1 MPTYSFYNNQTGEQF
16 DEMMKFSEREEYLN
30 SNPHITPVVTA
41 ASIVGGVSI
50 KDKVPSGFKEVL
62 SKVAE
67 SHKASAVGERY
78 GSKSIKEV
86 RTKNIVDKHYQ
97 KSIKS

>member
-67 SHKASAVGERY
+67 AHPNSSAGKRY
-78 GSKSIKEV
+78 GRKSIKEV
-86 RTKNIVDKHYQ
+86 KTKQIVDKHLG
-97 KSIKS
+97 KF

>member
-41 ASIVGGVSI
+41 AALVSGVSTTNKI
-50 KDKVPSGFKEVL
+50 PSGFNDVL
-62 SKVAE
+62 HKVAE
-67 SHKASAVGERY
+67 KHP
-78 GSKSIKEV
+78 GSPLAQKV
-86 RTKNIVDKHYQ
+86 TKKTSKQVKTEQIVKKHLG
-97 KSIKS
+97 

>member
-50 KDKVPSGFKEVL
+50 TDKVPSGFKEVL

-67 SHKASAVGERY
+67 AHPESVVGERY
-78 GSKSIKEV
+78 GKKSIKDV
-86 RTKNIVDKHYQ
+86 RTRSIVDQHY
-97 KSIKS
+97 KKWKNS